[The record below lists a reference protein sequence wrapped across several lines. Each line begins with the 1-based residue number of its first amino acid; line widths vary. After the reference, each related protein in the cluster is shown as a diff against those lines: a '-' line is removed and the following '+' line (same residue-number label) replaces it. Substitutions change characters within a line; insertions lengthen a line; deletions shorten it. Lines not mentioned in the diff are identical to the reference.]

1 MAGTPPDI
9 EQAPEPEDG
18 TIKAEE
24 TIQPSQSEVRTKEEH
39 SEKVEAEK
47 VIVLSFRGL
56 QLRRIAELQDNLLTL
71 SIAAARGTLVSNAE
85 KTLIDKALK
94 NYGEFCHHF

>member
-1 MAGTPPDI
+1 MAQTIPDI
-9 EQAPEPEDG
+9 EQAPRPKDR

-24 TIQPSQSEVRTKEEH
+24 TIQPFQSEARTKEYFK
-39 SEKVEAEK
+39 KVEAEK

-71 SIAAARGTLVSNAE
+71 SIAAARGTLVSDTD

-94 NYGEFCHHF
+94 DYGKFCYHF